1 MSSPEGSPE
10 RQLIVGRPLV
20 LQPHGGSVNL
30 AFTQEDDVC
39 DGPGGRPAPTG
50 TVSYGLYSPMSDG
63 FPQSPDGSITSERS
77 QAQLL
82 RSAGPG
88 RGRGPPNAS
97 FSINVNST
105 VKDDVLE
112 KNASVVSHDSL
123 DGGNSNDFEEEHIRK
138 VFLQMIG
145 PFIAAGFGTVA
156 AGLLLDTVVGWEN
169 YKAIPELIGL
179 VPTLLGLKG
188 NLEMTLTAR
197 LCTAANMGNMD
208 NSVERWRH
216 VTGNLVVTQL
226 QAIAVSFLASII
238 SIAVYAMTQNKF
250 ELSNTFV
257 LCASALMTAAVAS
270 LLLGLLMCAI
280 VILSRK
286 FRLNPD
292 NVSAPIAASLGDIT
306 TLALLSYISWF
317 LYSYRHLRWL
327 APIIIFVFMAIA
339 PLWAYISCRNTT
351 VRAVLISGWTPVLGA
366 MIISQ
371 AAGYIL
377 ETVNNCYRTM
387 AIYQPV
393 ISGVGGNLVV
403 VQTCRMTTFLGRRSQ
418 LGSHPPDDN
427 RSCVDPLSTLF
438 GSHYLSRTASLL
450 LMLTVPGHLLFI
462 YVIQLF
468 TSDSVI
474 TPVFLVFYLGA
485 TLVQVGFLLYVAR
498 CMVYSMWRRAIDPD
512 NAAIPLLT
520 ALGDLAGI
528 ALLALALI
536 FLHGIGDKSSPLDAE
551 CISNHTQVAH
561 LITTTPMAKMILLPM
576 RQ

>member
-10 RQLIVGRPLV
+10 RRLIVGRPLG

-39 DGPGGRPAPTG
+39 DGHPRMPSGAVG
-50 TVSYGLYSPMSDG
+50 YGLYSPVSDG
-63 FPQSPDGSITSERS
+63 FLQSPDGSIASERS

-82 RSAGPG
+82 RSSTS

-97 FSINVNST
+97 FSINVSAT
-105 VKDDVLE
+105 AGKDDALE
-112 KNASVVSHDSL
+112 KDASVVSRDSL
-123 DGGNSNDFEEEHIRK
+123 ADARSTDGFEEEHVRK

-169 YKAIPELIGL
+169 YKTIPELVGL

-208 NSVERWRH
+208 SSAERWRH

-238 SIAVYAMTQNKF
+238 SIAVYAMTQNTF
-250 ELSNTFV
+250 VLENTFV
-257 LCASALMTAAVAS
+257 LCASALLTAAFAS

-280 VILSRK
+280 VILSRR

-292 NVSAPIAASLGDIT
+292 NVSAPLAASLGDIT

-317 LYSYRHLRWL
+317 LYSYRHLCWL
-327 APIIIFVFMAIA
+327 APTIIVFFMAVI
-339 PLWAYISCRNTT
+339 PLWAYVSYHNPI
-351 VRAVLISGWTPVLGA
+351 VRPVLISGWTPVLGA

-377 ETVNNCYRTM
+377 ETVSNCYRSM

-418 LGSHPPDDN
+418 IGSHPSDDN
-427 RSCVDPLSTLF
+427 RSCVDPISALF
-438 GSHYLSRTASLL
+438 GAHYLSRTASLL

-462 YVIQLF
+462 YVIQLL
-468 TSDSVI
+468 TSDSVV
-474 TPVFLVFYLGA
+474 TPLFIVFYLSA

-498 CMVYSMWRRAIDPD
+498 CMVYFMWRRAIDPD

-520 ALGDLAGI
+520 ALGDLVGI
-528 ALLALALI
+528 ALLAIVLLMARRG
-536 FLHGIGDKSSPLDAE
+536 LHQEP
-551 CISNHTQVAH
+551 
-561 LITTTPMAKMILLPM
+561 
-576 RQ
+576 